1 MSEQNS
7 SQKPFSYSKKKGETE
22 PSGYWCTLPQYI
34 TILAA
39 DVHQTGRLPVPLPP
53 YGVGSLVLGT
63 TSRLD
68 ALSVYSI
75 HGRLSSDA
83 TRRYNWLTV
92 AVSSLVL
99 AY

>member
-1 MSEQNS
+1 MNKTQAKNRFLFKINER
-7 SQKPFSYSKKKGETE
+7 ETE